1 MPLMV
6 FEECQICLPLAG
18 SCKPRR
24 ECGGCSLPRLP
35 LVRGAQKDTGPWA
48 GKPKVKGEQRDA
60 RSCLLSERGEHT
72 VSVIL
77 FSFPMLQCTLF
88 FFFLTGPKPCLS
100 NWWTCKE
107 ASWKSS
113 TELPG
118 PASAEE
124 VMPSTP
130 SVPQGTSSPAA
141 SWERGMDASAV
152 EGSPLQPPNP
162 PGAQEEP
169 LVSSAPDR
177 YVLMY
182 FLSPGIHLLLYALE
196 AIFTAWLMR
205 GTKACIQVHRLLVY
219 LVSRY
224 LCASG

>member
-1 MPLMV
+1 MY
-6 FEECQICLPLAG
+6 
-18 SCKPRR
+18 
-24 ECGGCSLPRLP
+24 SL
-35 LVRGAQKDTGPWA
+35 
-48 GKPKVKGEQRDA
+48 
-60 RSCLLSERGEHT
+60 
-72 VSVIL
+72 VI
-77 FSFPMLQCTLF
+77 
-88 FFFLTGPKPCLS
+88 FFLTGPKPCLS

-113 TELPG
+113 IELPG

-130 SVPQGTSSPAA
+130 SVPQGMSSPVA
-141 SWERGMDASAV
+141 SWERGTDASAV
-152 EGSPLQPPNP
+152 QGSLLQPPNP
-162 PGAQEEP
+162 PAAQEEP

-182 FLSPGIHLLLYALE
+182 FLSPGTHLLVYALE
-196 AIFTAWLMR
+196 AIFTAWLML
-205 GTKACIQVHRLLVY
+205 GTKAHIQVGRLLTY

>member
-1 MPLMV
+1 MY
-6 FEECQICLPLAG
+6 
-18 SCKPRR
+18 
-24 ECGGCSLPRLP
+24 
-35 LVRGAQKDTGPWA
+35 
-48 GKPKVKGEQRDA
+48 
-60 RSCLLSERGEHT
+60 
-72 VSVIL
+72 
-77 FSFPMLQCTLF
+77 SFF

-182 FLSPGIHLLLYALE
+182 FLSPGTHLLLYALE
-196 AIFTAWLMR
+196 AIFTVWLMR